1 MKKLSFVVMLAIVL
15 VSLVSCF
22 GENTADKKAPVFENA
37 IDNVLPEKNI
47 LVKTKTSEDD
57 LIADVTATDD
67 VDGSVVVVVT
77 LGNFDYNVVGQY
89 TLTYTA
95 ADAAGNVATATRIVN
110 VVDTISPYFEYAN
123 SQTNKLPN
131 HEMLQY
137 SDCDLLAL
145 EYLSVIDNY
154 DKGLVAT
161 VSDDGGFNKD
171 VAGTYTV
178 TYSVKDSSGNE
189 TTALRDI
196 MVNPAVK
203 YVEDVL
209 KINGESH
216 PAKYNDEDALK
227 DNGSGLGLRSVNSVF
242 VMSGEFY
249 NEQIEAN
256 VVF

>member
-15 VSLVSCF
+15 VSLVSCVLVSD
-22 GENTADKKAPVFENA
+22 GQAPVFKDA
-37 IDNVLPEKNI
+37 INNVLPEKNI

-57 LIADVTATDD
+57 LISDVTATDD
-67 VDGSVVVVVT
+67 VDGNVVVVVT

-171 VAGTYTV
+171 VAM
-178 TYSVKDSSGNE
+178 K
-189 TTALRDI
+189 LQ
-196 MVNPAVK
+196 
-203 YVEDVL
+203 L
-209 KINGESH
+209 
-216 PAKYNDEDALK
+216 
-227 DNGSGLGLRSVNSVF
+227 
-242 VMSGEFY
+242 
-249 NEQIEAN
+249 
-256 VVF
+256 